1 MLTTP
6 KSLPSDPAELRI
18 AAEGLVELAK
28 SQALQIEKLKHQLAG
43 HQRHRFG
50 SRSESADQLNLQL
63 QLEEEE
69 TAAARTARPEDT
81 TETELKQEPKRKP
94 LPPELP

>member
-1 MLTTP
+1 M
-6 KSLPSDPAELRI
+6 
-18 AAEGLVELAK
+18 ELAK
-28 SQALQIEKLKHQLAG
+28 AQALQIERLKHQLAG

-69 TAAARTARPEDT
+69 TAAARTA
-81 TETELKQEPKRKP
+81 
-94 LPPELP
+94 PPEETTNEAAPKKKSEAQAVATRPAAQRGNPEPR